1 LNAILGYSSLLQG
14 QIEAGIA
21 AGQEGLKLGDD
32 VQRIRDAGQNLL
44 GLIDDLFILSGQDS
58 ARSASRGAPID
69 IGALIGEVAEEYR
82 AGGQHRAQIILDPA
96 LMTGEIMLGDRGLV
110 QRCLRHLL
118 DHAALHAAQNSGGGV
133 VTMAAHPVTGDEAAI
148 RITLADNG
156 PAPSSAL
163 LDALRKTVSDGEF
176 MADHAIPGG
185 TPAGVVGLAMAHGLA
200 ASVQGHITISSA
212 PDGGLIRILDLPL
225 QADSSGKNAMTDT
238 PTEPSNNVTD
248 ILSARRAAHSHQAH
262 QKVALIID
270 DDPSAVDLLARWM
283 RRCGYHVLSANNGAA
298 GFEIALRENPDLV
311 LLDALMPGHSG
322 YELLPQMRQAPQLAA
337 TPIVLVTV
345 DDDRERGLQA
355 GASDFVRKPISEAEL
370 RHIISVYDS
379 ELCGDILVI
388 EDDDDAAEIM
398 CRNLARLGFT
408 PRRAVDG
415 AEGLEML
422 SASRPA
428 AIVLDLNMPRLNG
441 FEFIEALGLDCD
453 VVPVVVVSGQD
464 LSLVEHRKLMAAGC
478 RFFLKGASAPREIAQ
493 TLREVVA

>member
-1 LNAILGYSSLLQG
+1 
-14 QIEAGIA
+14 
-21 AGQEGLKLGDD
+21 
-32 VQRIRDAGQNLL
+32 
-44 GLIDDLFILSGQDS
+44 
-58 ARSASRGAPID
+58 
-69 IGALIGEVAEEYR
+69 
-82 AGGQHRAQIILDPA
+82 
-96 LMTGEIMLGDRGLV
+96 
-110 QRCLRHLL
+110 
-118 DHAALHAAQNSGGGV
+118 
-133 VTMAAHPVTGDEAAI
+133 
-148 RITLADNG
+148 
-156 PAPSSAL
+156 
-163 LDALRKTVSDGEF
+163 
-176 MADHAIPGG
+176 
-185 TPAGVVGLAMAHGLA
+185 VGLAMAHGLA